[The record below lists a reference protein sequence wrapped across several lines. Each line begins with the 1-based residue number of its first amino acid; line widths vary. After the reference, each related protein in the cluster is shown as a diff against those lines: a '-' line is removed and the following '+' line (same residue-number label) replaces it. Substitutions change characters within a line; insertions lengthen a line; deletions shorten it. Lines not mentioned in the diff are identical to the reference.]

1 MTISENILVE
11 NSLRAAPDGFSVE
24 ILLNW
29 YRSLPLSCVDAIEL
43 TLDGAVIGPGQ
54 IRFQLNGATR
64 GLDELADMTEEM
76 WFIQDHAVLTV
87 RRTPPLRAGDRVE
100 LTLRLGSR
108 IPYILTSPTTA
119 FENVSSMSRQM
130 TVR

>member
-11 NSLRAAPDGFSVE
+11 DSLRAAPDGFSVE

-43 TLDGAVIGPGQ
+43 TLDGAAIAPEQV
-54 IRFQLNGATR
+54 RFQLNGASR
-64 GLDELADMTEEM
+64 SLDELADMTEEM
-76 WFIQDHAVLTV
+76 WFIQDHAVLAV
-87 RRTPPLRAGDRVE
+87 RRAPPLRTGDRVN

>member
-11 NSLRAAPDGFSVE
+11 DSLRAAPDGFSVE

-29 YRSLPLSCVDAIEL
+29 YRSLPLSCVDTIEL
-43 TLDGAVIGPGQ
+43 TLDGTLIAPEQV
-54 IRFQLNGATR
+54 RFQLNGASR
-64 GLDELADMTEEM
+64 SLNELADMTEEM
-76 WFIQDHAVLTV
+76 WFIQDHALLAV
-87 RRTPPLRAGDRVE
+87 RRAPALRTGDRVS
-100 LTLRLGSR
+100 LSLRLGSR

>member
-1 MTISENILVE
+1 VTISENILVE
-11 NSLRAAPDGFSVE
+11 DSLRAAPDGFSVE

-43 TLDGAVIGPGQ
+43 TLDGTLIPREQIGF
-54 IRFQLNGATR
+54 RLNGSTR
-64 GLDELADMTEEM
+64 GLDELGEMTEEM

-87 RRTPPLRAGDRVE
+87 RRTPPLRPGERVN

>member
-1 MTISENILVE
+1 VTISENILVE
-11 NSLRAAPDGFSVE
+11 ESLRAAPDGFSVE

-29 YRSLPLSCVDAIEL
+29 YRSLPLSCVDAVEL
-43 TLDGAVIGPGQ
+43 TLDGTVIARDQ
-54 IRFQLNGATR
+54 IGFRLNGSTR
-64 GLDELADMTEEM
+64 SLDDLGDITEEM
-76 WFIQDHAVLTV
+76 WFIQDHAVLSV
-87 RRTPPLRAGDRVE
+87 RRTPPLRAGDRVN
-100 LTLRLGSR
+100 LALRLGSR